1 MSDFV
6 GRIKTSSV
14 KNIARELL
22 EKYPDKFSI
31 DFEKNKKVLAE
42 LAEFESKRIRNIVAG
57 FITALKKQS
66 EKQ

>member
-1 MSDFV
+1 M

-22 EKYPDKFSI
+22 EKYPERFST
-31 DFEKNKKVLAE
+31 DFEKNKKALAE
-42 LAEFESKRIRNIVAG
+42 LAEFESKRTRNIVAG
-57 FITALKKQS
+57 FITALKKQL

>member
-1 MSDFV
+1 M

-22 EKYPDKFSI
+22 EKYPDKFSV
-31 DFEKNKKVLAE
+31 DFEKNKKILAE

>member
-1 MSDFV
+1 M

-22 EKYPDKFSI
+22 EKYPERFST
-31 DFEKNKKVLAE
+31 DFEKNKKALAE
-42 LAEFESKRIRNIVAG
+42 LTEFESKRTRNIVAG
-57 FITALKKQS
+57 FITALKKQL